1 MSKNIHAGHRN
12 RLKEE
17 IVSAEISAD
26 KSPVKLLEMLLFY
39 GTPQKDTSPM
49 AHELIEKFGSLA
61 GVLEADI
68 DDIVKVSGITR
79 NSASLIKLMLPI
91 LRAYTLEKQSAPA
104 VLKNPEEIGEY
115 VFSKYFAINK
125 ECLSLLC
132 LNHLGKVLSF
142 EIVMSGSMDGVGI
155 SIREIITKVIK
166 SDATAVVIAHNH
178 PGGVALPPM
187 EDVEAT
193 RMLKAA
199 LAAVSVELLD
209 HIVIG
214 DEDYVSMAMSK
225 QFSDIFGA

>member
-17 IVSAEISAD
+17 IVSADISAS

-49 AHELIEKFGSLA
+49 AHELIETFGSLS

-68 DDIVKVSGITR
+68 DDIVKVSGITK
-79 NSASLIKLMLPI
+79 NSASLIKLMLPL
-91 LRAYTLEKQSAPA
+91 LRAYTLEKQSAPET
-104 VLKNPEEIGEY
+104 LKNHEEIGEY
-115 VFSKYFAINK
+115 ILSKYFAINK

-142 EIVMSGSMDGVGI
+142 EIVMSGSIDSVGI
-155 SIREIITKVIK
+155 SIREVVSKVIK
-166 SDATAVVIAHNH
+166 SGATAVVIAHNH
-178 PGGVALPPM
+178 PGGVALPSS

-199 LAAVSVELLD
+199 LSAISVELLD
-209 HIVIG
+209 HIIIG
-214 DEDYVSMAMSK
+214 DDDYVSMALSQ
-225 QFSDIFGA
+225 QFSDIFGV